1 MNALSLFGKRL
12 DIFVG
17 WLSSEHVTADQY
29 YLKVHERQNYER
41 YKEKD
46 DSIAASMLYYELVDT
61 TYF

>member
-1 MNALSLFGKRL
+1 MKALSLFGKRL

-17 WLSSEHVTADQY
+17 WLSSEHVTADQH

-41 YKEKD
+41 YKID